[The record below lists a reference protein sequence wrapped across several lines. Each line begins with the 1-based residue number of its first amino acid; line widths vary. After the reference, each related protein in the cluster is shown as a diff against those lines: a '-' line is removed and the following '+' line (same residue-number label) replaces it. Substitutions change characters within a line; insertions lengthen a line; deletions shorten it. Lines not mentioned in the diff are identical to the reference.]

1 MHVIETVRLIFRA
14 LFTILWSTFTLLF
27 LVNYL
32 QAWQPLHFQSV
43 LVTQILVPS
52 SASNKKTSLMT
63 MMYVVHCVYVYYRR
77 PLPVALSTFSAPL
90 HTSQQRVS
98 NNLTTLLA
106 STVVV
111 NDNTS
116 KEA

>member
-1 MHVIETVRLIFRA
+1 
-14 LFTILWSTFTLLF
+14 
-27 LVNYL
+27 
-32 QAWQPLHFQSV
+32 
-43 LVTQILVPS
+43 
-52 SASNKKTSLMT
+52 MT

-111 NDNTS
+111 IDSLIARITVSVSIPADRIGVPGNT
-116 KEA
+116 EAGVGKRKRQRRIK